1 MDLKTKTLCLETT
14 LRLCSR
20 RKTNLQKLKL
30 PKQSQKAK
38 SQKCHLLLDLEGAS
52 QKAKSQKCHLLLDLE
67 GASQKA
73 KSQKCHLLLDLE
85 GATVFLQ
92 ILEILEI
99 LQIPED
105 CLHKPPLKRP
115 NNKSPKLKLNQ
126 TPSLYNNQTH

>member
-1 MDLKTKTLCLETT
+1 LETT

-38 SQKCHLLLDLEGAS
+38 SQKFHLLLDLEGAS
-52 QKAKSQKCHLLLDLE
+52 QKAKSQKFHLLLDLE
-67 GASQKA
+67 GAR
-73 KSQKCHLLLDLE
+73 
-85 GATVFLQ
+85 VF
-92 ILEILEI
+92 LEILK
-99 LQIPED
+99 IPED

-126 TPSLYNNQTH
+126 TPSLYNNQNHKSTLFRLPQKNKKTNNKKNQQPLSFQ